1 MNEQERKRMKKSNG
15 ISYNIIASLEEPVFS
30 FKETFMVEF
39 VKQQDEFVKQE
50 CIKHIKDTNQ
60 QLRIFK
66 IDEDMLEY
74 IFDLGLAEYQKRMIL
89 KEGDKNNE

>member
-1 MNEQERKRMKKSNG
+1 MNEEEIKRMKKPEG
-15 ISYNIIASLEEPVFS
+15 ISYNIIASLEEPAFS

-39 VKQQDEFVKQE
+39 VRQQDEFVKQE

-60 QLRIFK
+60 QIRILK

>member
-1 MNEQERKRMKKSNG
+1 M
-15 ISYNIIASLEEPVFS
+15 EEYIYS
-30 FKETFMVEF
+30 ITESWHAEF
-39 VKQQDEFVKQE
+39 VKKQDEFVKQE

-60 QLRIFK
+60 QIRIFK

-89 KEGDKNNE
+89 KGDDNIE

>member
-1 MNEQERKRMKKSNG
+1 M
-15 ISYNIIASLEEPVFS
+15 EELIYS
-30 FKETFMVEF
+30 ITESWYAEF
-39 VKQQDEFVKQE
+39 VKEQDEFVKQE

-60 QLRIFK
+60 QIRIFK